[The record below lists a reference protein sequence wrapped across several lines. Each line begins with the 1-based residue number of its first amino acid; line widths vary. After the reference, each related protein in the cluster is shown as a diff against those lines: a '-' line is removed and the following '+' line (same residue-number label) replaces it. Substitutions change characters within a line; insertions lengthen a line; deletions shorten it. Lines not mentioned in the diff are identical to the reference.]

1 MKVEKMKATK
11 FVNLMAIG
19 LALAFVSTG
28 CKHRPVGVTAI
39 PNPYPGR
46 VPDLGSTGPV
56 TGGEST
62 TGGTGVSGTGIAANP
77 PGSHTGWPRDE
88 SALAA
93 DTVYFAYDSSVIKSG
108 EKSKISAVADY
119 LKSNPSAAVEVDGH
133 CDERGT
139 EEYNRSLGERR
150 ALAIREDLVA
160 LGIEPGRVD
169 TISFGKD
176 KTLVEGHTEA
186 AWSKN
191 RCGIFVVLTPP

>member
-1 MKVEKMKATK
+1 MKATK

-28 CKHRPVGVTAI
+28 CTHRPTKLTEI
-39 PNPYPGR
+39 PNAPRSGPGDLPPTQPINPGDKP
-46 VPDLGSTGPV
+46 VNFGSESAVHPANNPDGH
-56 TGGEST
+56 
-62 TGGTGVSGTGIAANP
+62 I
-77 PGSHTGWPRDE
+77 GWKEDE
-88 SALAA
+88 SSLAA
-93 DTVYFAYDSSVIKSG
+93 QTVYFAYDSSVVKSA

-119 LKSNPSAAVEVDGH
+119 LKSNASAAVRIDGH

-150 ALAIREDLVA
+150 ALAVREDLIA
-160 LGIEPGRVD
+160 LGIESGRVD
-169 TISFGKD
+169 TRSFGKD
-176 KTLVEGHTEA
+176 KPLVEGHTEA

>member
-1 MKVEKMKATK
+1 MKEKKMKATK
-11 FVNLMAIG
+11 FVNLIAIG
-19 LALAFVSTG
+19 LALAFVSSG
-28 CKHRPVGVTAI
+28 CKHKPVNVTQI
-39 PNPYPGR
+39 PGR
-46 VPDLGSTGPV
+46 
-56 TGGEST
+56 TGGAPQDIGGAPPFGGDIKPIDQ
-62 TGGTGVSGTGIAANP
+62 TGGGGGIPLPP
-77 PGSHTGWPRDE
+77 PGHERWHHDE
-88 SALAA
+88 GALAA
-93 DTVYFAYDSSVIKSG
+93 HTVYFAYDSSVVKSA
-108 EKSKISAVADY
+108 EKSNISAVADY
-119 LKSNPSAAVEVDGH
+119 LKSNPIAAVEIDGH

-176 KTLVEGHTEA
+176 KPLMEGHTEA

>member
-1 MKVEKMKATK
+1 MKEEKMKATK

-28 CKHRPVGVTAI
+28 CKHRPVNVTEI
-39 PNPYPGR
+39 PNAPRRGPGDM
-46 VPDLGSTGPV
+46 PPTPPFNPGDKPGTFGSEPM
-56 TGGEST
+56 
-62 TGGTGVSGTGIAANP
+62 AHPANDP
-77 PGSHTGWPRDE
+77 NRHKDWIRDE

-93 DTVYFAYDSSVIKSG
+93 HTVYFAYDSSVVKSD

-119 LKSNPSAAVEVDGH
+119 LKSNPSAAVKIEGH

-150 ALAIREDLVA
+150 AVAIREDLIA
-160 LGIEPGRVD
+160 LGIESGRVD

-176 KTLVEGHTEA
+176 KPLVEGHTEA